1 MVNIY
6 YGRAGT
12 GKTHALENEA
22 RRLLKKG
29 MRVFFVVP
37 EQLTIS
43 REYSF
48 NETELQGVQVQSFS
62 RLSNTVFRLLGG
74 TAKKLPDSA
83 MNTAA
88 LYRAVKEVYQSL
100 SCYKSTALSHGFI
113 SKLSSAFAEFDTC
126 RISLESIEAIPQ
138 DSIPPS
144 TLLKYRD
151 MFLIYRRFKLL
162 WEGEYKAP
170 GDDITLAAAMLESN
184 DIFNDAV
191 FMFDGFYGFTAQQ
204 LELISQ
210 LMSQASGCFFA
221 FTTDLE
227 SELFQTVSKEVRR
240 IETMCKRQDIPCTHI
255 KTDGVQRR
263 LTAPVLRFIESSAAQ
278 APTLTHPN
286 EKYANDPGLTVYCAK
301 NSGEELNFIA
311 CKIKNDVL
319 NGKYRYRDI
328 AVLSPDSESLSP
340 LAAAVFAKHGV
351 PAFTD
356 IKKSLLSM
364 PLTAMVLS
372 AAEAACDGLNYEN
385 VFSFLKTGLAGLSFD
400 DISILENYVRMWKI
414 KGGGWLREKWTQSP
428 SGISSG
434 IRDCADDDSR
444 LLHINELK
452 NKATAPLIR
461 FSENIKKAH
470 GCEDMLR
477 AVCGLFDDLNVS
489 DALLSRARY
498 FESTGELHLSD
509 EYTRIYEI
517 FIQMLDSINEIF
529 GNMKISPD
537 EFYDILSVC
546 AGSVTVSS
554 RPACTDEIIFS
565 GLGRVRTDNVK
576 CIYICR
582 MNDGFIPKA
591 PSDNDLITD
600 ADKRL
605 FAKYGITTSMDFLQ
619 SAAREK
625 FDFYSALTS
634 ASKELVLS
642 YSTFEITGEELL
654 KSEFL
659 ESIQRLTG
667 TEELIYE
674 KLPPE
679 FHLVSIAGASDLA
692 ARLKNPRLTKEVYKA
707 GGILQIQKTENDR
720 LSDDI
725 VYGLYSK
732 NLRLSFSGIEEF
744 IGCPFKFFID
754 RGLKARKNETVEMNP
769 ANIGTFIHHG
779 LERLLSGEF
788 DLEGDISAHIDTI
801 SEDYKNS
808 VLKDCTGS
816 SKRWDKLFLRAKGA
830 LSGAANSVVKEIHGS
845 DYKPFDFEIDISRY
859 TPPAQLP
866 DGCTLTLVG
875 SIDRVDILECQD
887 ERFAKIIDYKSGS
900 QDFSLKKIYNG
911 LSMQLPIYAGAVK
924 SRFPDIKIAAM
935 YYLKV
940 GVPDINL
947 TDKNGIDSEQYLE
960 KTEQY
965 YKRDGIFS
973 AKAAAGTRLGD
984 GIKTLGKIRKERL
997 VSDSELD
1004 RLIDFTR
1011 RKIYDTGVLVMSGN
1025 VTVSPIDDNSV
1036 SACAYCDYGDICKVS
1051 RNPECR
1057 RKLEPLPDGFL
1068 EKEDLR
1074 S

>member
-22 RRLLKKG
+22 RRLLKEG

-48 NETELQGVQVQSFS
+48 NQTELQGVQVQSFS
-62 RLSNTVFRLLGG
+62 RLSNTVFRLLGK

-83 MNTAA
+83 MSTAA
-88 LYRAVKEVYQSL
+88 LYRSVKEVYESL
-100 SCYKSTALSHGFI
+100 SYYKSAALSHGFI

-126 RISLESIEAIPQ
+126 RISLENIEAIPS
-138 DSIPPS
+138 DGIPPS

-151 MFLIYRRFKLL
+151 MFLIYNRYKQL

-170 GDDITLAAAMLESN
+170 GDDITLAAAMLEIN

-210 LMSQASGCFFA
+210 LILQAAGCFFA

-227 SELFQTVSKEVRR
+227 SELFTTVSSEARR
-240 IETMCKRQDIPCTHI
+240 IESMCKKQDIPCSFI
-255 KTDGVQRR
+255 KTDGIQRR
-263 LTAPVLRFIESSAAQ
+263 LIAPVLQFIESCAMET
-278 APTLTHPN
+278 PVLTRSSR
-286 EKYANDPGLTVYCAK
+286 KYENDNALTVYSAK

-340 LAAAVFAKHGV
+340 LASAVFAKHGV

-372 AAEAACDGLNYEN
+372 AVEVVCDGFNFEN

-414 KGGGWLREKWTQSP
+414 KGSGWLREKWTQSP
-428 SGISSG
+428 FGISSD
-434 IRDCADDDSR
+434 IRRRDDEGR
-444 LLHINELK
+444 QLLHINELK
-452 NKATAPLIR
+452 DKATAPLIR
-461 FSENIKKAH
+461 FIEDMKKAH
-470 GCEDMLR
+470 GCRDMLL
-477 AVCGLFDDLNVS
+477 AVCGLLDDLNVS
-489 DALLSRARY
+489 EALISRARY

-529 GNMKISPD
+529 GDMKISPD

-546 AGSVTVSS
+546 SGSVTVSS

-565 GLGRVRTDNVK
+565 GLGRVRTENLK
-576 CIYICR
+576 CLYICR
-582 MNDGFIPKA
+582 MNDGFIPKT
-591 PSDNDLITD
+591 PSDNNLITD

-605 FAKYGITTSMDFLQ
+605 FAKYGITTSMNFVQ

-634 ASKELVLS
+634 ASHELVLS
-642 YSTFEITGEELL
+642 FSTFEITGEELL

-659 ESIQRLTG
+659 ENIQRLTG
-667 TEELIYE
+667 IKEIFYE
-674 KLPPE
+674 TLPPK

-692 ARLKNPRLTKEVYKA
+692 AKLKNTRLTEEVYKA
-707 GGILQIQKTENDR
+707 GGILQVKRTESNR

-744 IGCPFKFFID
+744 ISCPFKFFID
-754 RGLKARKNETVEMNP
+754 RGLRVRKNETVEMNP

-788 DLEGDISAHIDTI
+788 DLEGDISSHIDVI
-801 SEDYKNS
+801 SDDYKNS

-830 LSGAANSVVKEIHGS
+830 LDGAANSVVKEIHGS
-845 DYKPFDFEIDISRY
+845 DYTPFDFEIDISRY
-859 TPPAQLP
+859 APPAKLP
-866 DGCTLTLVG
+866 GGCTLTLVG
-875 SIDRVDILECQD
+875 SIDRVDMLKCNNGQ
-887 ERFAKIIDYKSGS
+887 FAKIIDYKSGG
-900 QDFSLKKIYNG
+900 QEFSLKKIYNG

-924 SRFPDIKIAAM
+924 SRYPDIKIAAM

-940 GVPDINL
+940 GVPDIKL
-947 TDKNGIDSEQYLE
+947 SDKNGIDGEQYLE

-973 AKAAAGTRLGD
+973 AEAAEATRLGD
-984 GIKTLGKIRKERL
+984 GIKTLSKIKKDRL
-997 VSDSELD
+997 VSDSAIS
-1004 RLIDFTR
+1004 RLIDFTQQ
-1011 RKIYDTGVLVMSGN
+1011 KIYDTGASVISGN
-1025 VTVSPIDDNSV
+1025 VSVSPIDDIGV
-1036 SACAYCDYGDICKVS
+1036 SACDWCDYGDICKIS
-1051 RNPECR
+1051 KNPECR
-1057 RKLEPLPDGFL
+1057 RKLQPLPDGFL
-1068 EKEDLR
+1068 GEEDL
-1074 S
+1074 